1 MDILTELERRL
12 IDEAL
17 ERIPEE
23 QRRVPPG
30 VSGLDRDYIWD
41 PTTQTLITR
50 NEAFRGGLRSMKRG
64 PVRSPADRLKDREI
78 AQDIR
83 DGLSISEIALL
94 RHTARERIQR
104 VAREDGLE
112 ISAPKPSPAPR
123 PRRGKTVSG
132 NDEAITRKILAL
144 VDGER
149 GLSEIARLAGCHKDA
164 VRLRRDRL
172 GLDIP
177 AAKRKTAA

>member
-1 MDILTELERRL
+1 MDILTEQERRL

-30 VSGLDRDYIWD
+30 VSGLDRDYVWD

-50 NEAFRGGLRSMKRG
+50 NEAFRGGLRSMPRR
-64 PVRSPADRLKDREI
+64 PARSLADRQKDREI

-83 DGLSISEIALL
+83 DGLSISEITML

-104 VAREDGLE
+104 VAREDGLA
-112 ISAPKPSPAPR
+112 IAVPKPVAP
-123 PRRGKTVSG
+123 PRRGKTASG
-132 NDEAITRKILAL
+132 NDEVITRKILAL
-144 VDGER
+144 VDGQR

-177 AAKRKTAA
+177 AAKRRSAA

>member
-1 MDILTELERRL
+1 MDILTEQERRL

-30 VSGLDRDYIWD
+30 VSGLDRDYVWD

-83 DGLSISEIALL
+83 DGLSISDISLL
-94 RHTARERIQR
+94 RHTARERILR

-112 ISAPKPSPAPR
+112 IAAPKPVAP
-123 PRRGKTVSG
+123 PRRGKTASG

-172 GLDIP
+172 GLNIP
-177 AAKRKTAA
+177 AAKRRSAA